1 MRYADPPVDV
11 KLPPT
16 LEAPVWAREWVGEA
30 LESVSQDRRDA
41 ARLLV
46 SELVTSSVR
55 DADLSPQDSIVIRVD
70 LSHERVRVEVI
81 DPGETFNPPERR
93 EAEPGAGAGLVLLD
107 RIADRWGVRSDG
119 VPAVWFE
126 LDLA

>member
-16 LEAPVWAREWVGEA
+16 LDAPVWAREWVGEA

-55 DADLSPQDSIVIRVD
+55 DADPGPQGSIEIRVD
-70 LSHERVRVEVI
+70 LSQERVRVEVV
-81 DPGETFNPPERR
+81 DPGETFNLPKRR
-93 EAEPGAGAGLVLLD
+93 GAEPGTGAGLVLLD